1 MARNKPPVRPISV
14 REVPKSD
21 VRLFLSYFRPH
32 LGVFFADLA
41 FALFVALVDL
51 TFPVLSRY
59 TLNSVLPQFSVNPSC
74 TVRLFIIIIAFSVGL
89 YCARTAAYWF
99 ITYFGHLFGVH
110 VETDMRRDIFEH
122 IQKQSFSFF
131 DANRTGNIMSR
142 ATTDL
147 FEISELA
154 HHGPEDLLISLLTL
168 TGAFIIMLKIRWE
181 LALIVFITLPVM
193 IIGTRLRKKSLM
205 NTSRGVKEKTAVIN
219 SSLESAVSGIRVT
232 KVFTNEEYQQKKFS
246 ADNGEFFTAKRF
258 YYKAMAGFHSQME
271 FVTHI
276 LNVVVL
282 AAGGFFIMK
291 GKMTIGDL
299 VAANLFVSAFLQPIR
314 RLTNF
319 VEQFSTGMAGFMRFS
334 EIMHTRDEIPE
345 EADAR
350 ELTEVKGEVTYKGVH
365 FAYKNGIE
373 ILKDVSFTAPAGKTI
388 ALVGHTGSGKTTICH
403 LLPRFYDVT
412 GGDILLDGNSIR
424 SITLKSLRKQI
435 GIVQQDVF
443 LFAGSVRENIQ
454 FGRPDA
460 TEEEI
465 IEAAKK
471 AEIWEDIEAMP
482 DGLDTIVGERGIKLS
497 GGQKQRISIA
507 RVFLKNPPILILDEA
522 TSALDS
528 VTELKI
534 QSAFEKL
541 SQGRTT
547 FIIAHRLS
555 TIRKADQIAVVQDK
569 TIVEQGSHDELMA
582 RGGVY
587 HQLFTAQYQQVI

>member
-1 MARNKPPVRPISV
+1 MAKNKTPVSPISV
-14 REVPKSD
+14 RDVPKKD
-21 VRLFLSYFRPH
+21 LKLFLSYFKPH
-32 LGVFFADLA
+32 LSIFIADLI
-41 FALFVALVDL
+41 FAVFVAGVDL
-51 TFPVLSRY
+51 TFPVLSRF
-59 TLNSVLPQFSVNPSC
+59 TINSILPQFSSAPER
-74 TVRLFIIIIAFSVGL
+74 TLKIFILIIAGAVLL
-89 YCARTAAYWF
+89 YIARTAAQYF
-99 ITYFGHLFGVH
+99 ITYFGHLFGVY
-110 VETDMRRDIFEH
+110 VERDMRRDIFAH

-168 TGAFIIMLKIRWE
+168 CGAFVIMLKIRWE
-181 LALIVFITLPVM
+181 LALIVFITLPLM
-193 IIGTRLRKKSLM
+193 ILGTYMSKKALM
-205 NTSRGVKEKTAVIN
+205 NTSRGVKEKTAQIN

-232 KVFTNEEYQQKKFS
+232 KVFTNEEFQEEKFK
-246 ADNGEFFTAKRF
+246 ADNGAFFTAKRF
-258 YYKAMAGFHSQME
+258 YYRAMAGFHCKME

-282 AAGGFFIMK
+282 AVGGYFIIK
-291 GKMTIGDL
+291 GEMTVGDL
-299 VAANLFVSAFLQPIR
+299 VATNLFVSAFLQPIR

-334 EIMHTRDEIPE
+334 QVMSTHEEIE
-345 EADAR
+345 EAPDA
-350 ELTEVKGEVTYKGVH
+350 EEISSVSGEVCYENVC

-373 ILKDVSFTAPAGKTI
+373 ILHDVNFTARAGKTL

-403 LLPRFYDVT
+403 LLPRFYDLSQ
-412 GGDILLDGNSIR
+412 GKILLDGKDIKKL
-424 SITLKSLRKQI
+424 TLKSLRSQI
-435 GIVQQDVF
+435 GLVQQDVF
-443 LFAGSVRENIQ
+443 LFAGTVGENIA
-454 FGRPDA
+454 FGRPGA
-460 TEEEI
+460 SREEI
-465 IEAAKK
+465 IQAAQK
-471 AEIWEDIEAMP
+471 AEIWEDIQAMP
-482 DGLDTIVGERGIKLS
+482 QGLDTMVGERGIKLS

-528 VTELKI
+528 VTEMKI

-555 TIRKADQIAVVQDK
+555 TIRKADSIAVVEK
-569 TIVEQGSHDELMA
+569 GRILEIGSHEELMKK
-582 RGGVY
+582 GGSY
-587 HQLFTAQYQQVI
+587 YQLYTAQYQEVI